1 MEGAHGPRPWA
12 GGRGESDLCGRQEV
26 TREGRVTRIRLGT
39 YNRCYGFDCIAH
51 GCVWYTVIMPS
62 TTSIHLPRDY
72 PQRVRNARE
81 LIGLTQ
87 AKFAE
92 LVGVSYATV
101 NRWENRQSR
110 PNNLAWERILQLE
123 SSADGAVA
131 PDMSTPDES
140 PPSSRVLDFSADPDA
155 VSAVA
160 ESHRLTYGHLVN
172 SAFATETSL
181 IDPLPHQRIAVYHR
195 MLNQSPLRFLLA
207 DDAGAGKTIMTGLY
221 IREMLSRR
229 LIRRVLIAPPA
240 GLVGN
245 WEREMRDLFRLKF
258 RIVGG
263 TDARVGNPFTG
274 PESDRVIVSLDTL
287 AGERMFGHLKDAE
300 TEAYDLVVFDEAH
313 KLSANRQPDFRVRK
327 TGRYKLAE
335 AIAGADVDDERWTL
349 PWSAHHL
356 LLLTATPHM
365 GRDYPYYCLWRLLL
379 PDALQ
384 TFDAFSRFAAQ
395 SRRKHFVR
403 RTKEEM
409 VHFDETPLYPQRNCA
424 TLSYEL
430 TQGGESE
437 QELYNE
443 TTDYIQGYYN
453 RAQILNRS
461 AARLAMSVFQRRLT
475 SSTFALMRSFER
487 RGEKLEGMIDDFR
500 SGRLT
505 EDQLDRQQRQ
515 LSGLDDPFETR
526 TADEDAVGDGDG
538 EQNESFE
545 DRALGGTV
553 SVNLAELEAERL
565 KVEELLG
572 KAQNL
577 MNRGEESKFEKL
589 REVLRDPAYS
599 DQKLIV
605 FTEHR
610 DTATFLVRRLEGL
623 GFTGQVASIH
633 GGMDYQ
639 ERERQ
644 VEFFRRPVSDGG
656 ANYLVA
662 TDAAGEGIN
671 LQFCW
676 LMVNYDIPWNPA
688 RLEQRMGRIH
698 RYGQTH
704 DPVIII
710 NLVATGTREGRVMK
724 TLLDKLDAIRR
735 ELKSDKVFDVIG
747 RLFEDVSMKDYLDQ
761 AVAGGDTGTINRLEG
776 TLTQDQVLALRD
788 KERVLYGEGGEVR
801 RDLDDLKDETER
813 ETYRRLIPGY
823 VRRFVEKSAP
833 LLDLRIEGDLDTSF
847 TLSPQRPRAI
857 DPLLTLLEAY
867 PDEARDHLT
876 VYRPEDRRDAVW
888 LHPGEPVFDGISA
901 SVIDR
906 YGNDGLRGAVFVDP
920 YASETHLF
928 HIALVTVERGP
939 DPERQD
945 SAAGTD
951 AMLLD
956 SQLVGLRQTEDGL
969 VEELPVEHLLLLRG
983 ARDYAPGQATIAAHA
998 RRLVADATAFA
1009 RDGVTGQLVQSHQR
1023 KTINELPS
1031 RLEFVNR
1038 GFDFQAA
1045 ELAAARARLTD
1056 KARSGDPGARVEL
1069 ARIKARQRGITA
1081 ARARRLAELKS
1092 EPERVRPGEVE
1103 FLVHALVVPA
1113 QDQEEIKHFDAEVE
1127 TVAMSVATSWEEHLG
1142 ANVKDVSR
1150 PDIARRAGLPDWPG
1164 FDLLSVHP
1172 GIERRAIEVKGRAGC
1187 GTVAMSDN
1195 EWAKACNLRD
1205 RYWLYVIF
1213 DCATPH
1219 PRLVR
1224 VRDPFDKL
1232 LARSRESVAY
1242 VISPSELIEAAE
1254 E

>member
-1 MEGAHGPRPWA
+1 
-12 GGRGESDLCGRQEV
+12 
-26 TREGRVTRIRLGT
+26 
-39 YNRCYGFDCIAH
+39 
-51 GCVWYTVIMPS
+51 MPN
-62 TTSIHLPRDY
+62 DY
-72 PQRVRNARE
+72 PQRVRSARE
-81 LIGLTQ
+81 LRGLTQ

-110 PNNLAWERILQLE
+110 PNNLAWARILQLE
-123 SSADGAVA
+123 SSVDGAA
-131 PDMSTPDES
+131 PDLSTSDNS
-140 PPSSRVLDFSADPDA
+140 PPVEHGLDFSADPDA

-160 ESHRLTYGHLVN
+160 EAHRLAFGHLFN

-221 IREMLSRR
+221 VREMLSRR
-229 LIRRVLIAPPA
+229 LIRRVLIVPPA

-258 RIVGG
+258 RIAGG

-287 AGERMFGHLKDAE
+287 AGQRMFGHLKDAE

-327 TGRYKLAE
+327 TDRYRLAE

-349 PWSAHHL
+349 SWSAHHL

-365 GRDYPYYCLWRLLL
+365 GRDYPYYSLWRLLL

-384 TFDAFSRFAAQ
+384 TFDAFTGFPAQ
-395 SRRKHFVR
+395 SRQKHFVR

-409 VHFDETPLYPQRNCA
+409 VHFDETPLYPQRNCD

-430 TQGGESE
+430 TQGAGSE

-453 RAQILNRS
+453 RAQVLNRS
-461 AARLAMSVFQRRLT
+461 AARLAMSVFQRRLA
-475 SSTFALMRSFER
+475 SSTYALMRSFER
-487 RGEKLEGMIDDFR
+487 RSEKLEDMIDAF
-500 SGRLT
+500 GNGQLT
-505 EDQLDRQQRQ
+505 EEQLDRQQRQ
-515 LSGLDDPFETR
+515 LGGLDDFFETK
-526 TADEDAVGDGDG
+526 TADEDVTGDDDG
-538 EQNESFE
+538 EQNEVFE
-545 DRALGGTV
+545 DRAMGGIVAVT
-553 SVNLAELEAERL
+553 LAELEAERL

-572 KAQNL
+572 KARNL
-577 MNRGEESKFEKL
+577 MAAGEESKFEKL

-610 DTATFLVRRLEGL
+610 DTANFLVRRLKGL

-633 GGMDYQ
+633 GGLDYR

-644 VEFFRRPVSDGG
+644 VEFFRRPANDGG
-656 ANYLVA
+656 ASYLVA

-704 DPVIII
+704 DPVVII
-710 NLVATGTREGRVMK
+710 NLVSAGTREGRVMK
-724 TLLDKLDAIRR
+724 TLLDKLEAIRR
-735 ELKSDKVFDVIG
+735 ELQSDKVFDVIG
-747 RLFEDVSMKDYLDQ
+747 RLFEGISMKDYLDQ
-761 AVAGGDTGTINRLEG
+761 AVTGEDTEAIGRLEG
-776 TLTQDQVLALRD
+776 TLTQEQVLALRD
-788 KERVLYGEGGEVR
+788 KERALYGEGGEVR
-801 RDLDDLKDETER
+801 RELDDLKDEAER

-823 VRRFVEKSAP
+823 VRRFVERSAP
-833 LLDLRIEGDLDTSF
+833 LLDLRIEGDLETTF
-847 TLSPQRPRAI
+847 TLAPQRARAI
-857 DPLLTLLEAY
+857 DPLLTLLETY
-867 PDEARDHLT
+867 PDEVRDRLT
-876 VYRPEDRRDAVW
+876 VYRPEDRRDVVW
-888 LHPGEPVFDGISA
+888 LHPGEPVFDAISA

-906 YGNDGLRGAVFVDP
+906 YRDHGLRGAVFVDP
-920 YASETHLF
+920 NASEPYIF
-928 HIALVTVERGP
+928 HIALVAVESGP
-939 DPERQD
+939 DREEDD
-945 SAAGTD
+945 STAGTD
-951 AMLLD
+951 ALLLD
-956 SQLVGLRQTEDGL
+956 SKLVGLRQTEDGA
-969 VEELPVEHLLLLRG
+969 VEEWPVEHLLLLKG
-983 ARDYAPGQATIAAHA
+983 ARDFAPGQAPIAALA
-998 RRLVADATAFA
+998 RRLVAEATGFA
-1009 RDGVTGQLVQSHQR
+1009 RDSVTVRMMLSQR
-1023 KTINELPS
+1023 QRIIDELSS

-1038 GFDFQAA
+1038 GFGSQAA
-1045 ELAAARARLTD
+1045 ELAAARARFTHR
-1056 KARSGDPGARVEL
+1056 ARSGDPGARIEL
-1069 ARIKARQRGITA
+1069 ARIKARQRSLSSV
-1081 ARARRLAELKS
+1081 RARRLAELRS
-1092 EPERVRPGEVE
+1092 EPERVRPGRVE
-1103 FLVHALVVPA
+1103 LLVHALVVPA
-1113 QDQEEIKHFDAEVE
+1113 QEPEEVERFDAQVE
-1127 TVAMSVATSWEEHLG
+1127 AVAMNVATSWEERLY
-1142 ANVKDVSR
+1142 ARVRDVSR
-1150 PDIARRAGLPDWPG
+1150 PDLARRAGLPDWPG

-1172 GIERRAIEVKGRAGC
+1172 SAGRRAIEVKGRAGS
-1187 GTVAMSDN
+1187 GNVAMSEN
-1195 EWAKACNLRD
+1195 EWAKACNLRSG
-1205 RYWLYVIF
+1205 YWLYVVF

-1224 VRDPFDKL
+1224 VRDPFGKL
-1232 LARSRESVAY
+1232 IVRGRESLAY
-1242 VISPSELIEAAE
+1242 TISPSELIEAAE
-1254 E
+1254 T